1 MHILALIVSV
11 LVGISVWWWR
21 LKMLKQAG
29 DNVIDAAERFRG
41 ARKRKKIA
49 DQTGFSPITAID
61 DPVTAAATYIHFV
74 VGNDVWPMAHGRVRV
89 RLAELSNPTMAEEAV
104 TYAEWAMRQHVDSA
118 RAVKALTETLR
129 TQLTLDERQDL
140 ADMLQ
145 DAAKSGDADVQ
156 AHASREAIALVN

>member
-1 MHILALIVSV
+1 MHIIGLIITI

-61 DPVTAAATYIHFV
+61 DPVTAAATYIHLI
-74 VGNDVWPMAHGRVRV
+74 VGREVWPMAHGRVKA
-89 RLAELSNPTMAEEAV
+89 RLAELANDQMAEEAV
-104 TYAEWAMRQHVDSA
+104 TYAEWAGRQPITTD
-118 RAVKALTETLR
+118 RGIKMLTEMLR
-129 TQLTLDERQDL
+129 ERLTLDERQDL
-140 ADMLQ
+140 AAMLE
-145 DAAKSGDADVQ
+145 DAAQSGDPDIQ
-156 AHASREAIALVN
+156 AEASRQAIALVN